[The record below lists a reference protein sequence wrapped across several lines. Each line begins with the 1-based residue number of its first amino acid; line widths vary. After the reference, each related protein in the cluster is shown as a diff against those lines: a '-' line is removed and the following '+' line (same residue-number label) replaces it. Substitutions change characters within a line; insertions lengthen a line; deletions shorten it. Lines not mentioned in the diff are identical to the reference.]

1 MERHLAPL
9 HSRIGIAW
17 FAAAFIAAALLAST
31 GARAEDFI
39 TVAST
44 TSTEQ
49 SGLFKH
55 LLPEAKKALGFD
67 VRVVAVGTGQALDMG
82 RRGDADVEFVHDK
95 VAEEKFL
102 AEGFGVKRYEV
113 MYNDFVIVG
122 PGGDP
127 AGAKGHDVVAA
138 LRKIAG
144 KQAAFAS
151 RGDKSGTDAAE
162 KRYWKMAGV
171 EPPKGGWYRET
182 GSGMGPTLNIAAGMN
197 AYALTDRG
205 TWLSFKNR
213 ADLVILVEGDEKLFN
228 QYGVMLVNPAK
239 HPNVKKEMGQKF
251 IDWVISSAGQQAIA
265 AYKIEG
271 EQLFFPNYPGGR

>member
-1 MERHLAPL
+1 MGRVVSL
-9 HSRIGIAW
+9 I
-17 FAAAFIAAALLAST
+17 AALLLAT
-31 GARAEDFI
+31 AAQAQDFI

-82 RRGDADVEFVHDK
+82 RKGDADVVFVHDK

-122 PGGDP
+122 PKSDP
-127 AGAKGHDVVAA
+127 AQARGKDVQAA
-138 LRKIAG
+138 LAKIAAQ
-144 KQAAFAS
+144 QAPFAS
-151 RGDKSGTDAAE
+151 RADKSGTHAAE
-162 KRYWKMAGV
+162 LRYWRAAGI
-171 EPPKGGWYRET
+171 EQPKGAWYRET
-182 GSGMGPTLNIAAGMN
+182 GSGMGPTLNTASGLN

-205 TWLSFKNR
+205 TWLSFRNR
-213 ADLVILVEGDEKLFN
+213 GDLVILVEGDVKLFN
-228 QYGVMLVNPAK
+228 QYGVMLVNPSK
-239 HPNVKKEMGQKF
+239 HAHVKQAMGQKF
-251 IDWVISSAGQQAIA
+251 IDWLVSPAGQSAIA
-265 AYKIEG
+265 AYQIDG
-271 EQLFFPNYPGGR
+271 EQLFFPNYKP